1 MNLPN
6 QLTIARLGLT
16 VLFVAAAY
24 SGLEWRFTAAMVVFG
39 VASLTDYLDGLIAR
53 RRGLVTS
60 FGKLMDPLADKVLMA
75 AAFVVLMD
83 KDSSTMP
90 AWLVIVVLAREFL
103 VTGLRLVA
111 SSQGVILAA
120 DWLGKQKTIWQMIFA
135 SYLLV
140 MHASVEPVM
149 RWVRPLF
156 DLPWAGRRLMA
167 PVLLTV
173 TLVITVWSGV
183 AYVWRNRRLVL
194 NEL

>member
-16 VLFVAAAY
+16 VLFVAAAS
-24 SGLEWRFTAAMVVFG
+24 SGLEWRFTAAMVFFG

-53 RRGLVTS
+53 KRGLVTS

-90 AWLVIVVLAREFL
+90 AWLVIVVIAREFL

-120 DWLGKQKTIWQMIFA
+120 DWLGKQKTIWQIVFA

-140 MHASVEPVM
+140 MHASREPVM
-149 RWVRPLF
+149 AWVRPLF
-156 DLPWAGRRLMA
+156 DLPWAGPGMMV
-167 PVLLTV
+167 PLLLAV
-173 TLVITVWSGV
+173 TLVMTVWSGS

-194 NEL
+194 NQM